1 MGNNL
6 TLLRLLSV
14 NKARPGM
21 RICMTGAT
29 SGIGKEIAIQ
39 YAKRGYRLMLSG
51 RKLETLVEVQN
62 FCINLGSP
70 QVEILVTDVG
80 KQNDCKNLIETS
92 VKLLGGIDILVL
104 CAGVAAYQL
113 FKDVTDIN
121 IFQEVLQ
128 TNFFGYL
135 YCTFYGM
142 KYLKETKGQI
152 LVISSISG
160 EIGLP
165 YRSAY
170 CTSKFAVTG
179 FFESLRSELNHDDE
193 VAITIVCPPSVRTN
207 LRQNS
212 LVKLDGEKDNE
223 DRINVEGCVQNILA
237 AGDRRARKIFFP
249 LKVYFA
255 VYIRPF
261 FPDYIDRKFKKAAK
275 L

>member
-6 TLLRLLSV
+6 TLLRLLAV

-21 RICMTGAT
+21 RICLTGAT

-51 RKLETLVEVQN
+51 RKLASLIEVQN

-70 QVEILVTDVG
+70 QVEILVTDVCIQ
-80 KQNDCKNLIETS
+80 KDCENLIETS

-113 FKDVTDIN
+113 FNDISDIN
-121 IFQEVLQ
+121 IFQKVLQ

-135 YCTFYGM
+135 YCTFYAI

-179 FFESLRSELNHDDE
+179 FFESLRSELNHDE
-193 VAITIVCPPSVRTN
+193 IAITIVCPPSVRTN
-207 LRQNS
+207 LRANS
-212 LVKLDGEKDNE
+212 LVKLDGDKDNE
-223 DRINVEGCVQNILA
+223 DRINVETCVQDILA

-261 FPDYIDRKFKKAAK
+261 FPDYIDRRFKKAAK